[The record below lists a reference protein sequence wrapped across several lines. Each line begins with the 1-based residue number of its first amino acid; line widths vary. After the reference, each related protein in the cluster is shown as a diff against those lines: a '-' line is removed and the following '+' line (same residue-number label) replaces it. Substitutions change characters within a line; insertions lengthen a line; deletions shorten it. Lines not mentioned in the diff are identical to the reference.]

1 MYCIVGLGNPGKQ
14 YQTTRHN
21 AGFLVI
27 DRLAETY
34 GVAINQRDFQS
45 RCGLWLYSGQKILLL
60 KPQTFMNL
68 SGEAV
73 RAAVNFYKIPR
84 ERLLVIYDEMDL
96 PLGSLRF
103 RPNGSAGGHRGM
115 GSIIEALG
123 DQSIPRLRVGI
134 GRPGSERPAVV
145 DYVLTPFSTQER
157 SVLDP
162 MLDMAAKA
170 AVSFVEHGAAYTM
183 NHYNISPR
191 PAAERIE
198 SGE

>member
-14 YQTTRHN
+14 YHVTRHN

-27 DRLAETY
+27 DRLAETF

-45 RCGLWLYSGQKILLL
+45 LGGLWLHSGQKILLL

-73 RAAVNFYKIPR
+73 RSAVNFYKIPR

-103 RPNGSAGGHRGM
+103 RLNGSAGGHRGM
-115 GSIIEALG
+115 GSIIAALGG

-134 GRPGSERPAVV
+134 GRPGPERPAVV
-145 DYVLTPFSTQER
+145 DYVLTPFSSQER

-162 MLDMAAKA
+162 MLDTAAKA
-170 AVSFVEHGAAYTM
+170 AVSFVESGAAYTM

-191 PAAERIE
+191 PAERIE